1 MAVQKVS
8 GTITF
13 QDVEIEV
20 KPFSEVH
27 LFMLAEFIQNLKE
40 ACTTPEK
47 WYATAALLDKL
58 CPKLLKEG
66 YVELDPLNKSGDLFL
81 NGKQLQE
88 LYSGLY
94 SLWETQTTETM
105 ELDTTTSD
113 VPSDT
118 IEALENRLAQM
129 KLNAVELAKED
140 K

>member
-13 QDVEIEV
+13 QDAEIEV

-47 WYATAALLDKL
+47 WYATSALLNKL
-58 CPKLLKEG
+58 CPALTKEG
-66 YVELDPLNKSGDLFL
+66 YVELNQLDKSGDLFL
-81 NGKQLQE
+81 NAKQLQE

-94 SLWETQTTETM
+94 SLWETQTTDIT
-105 ELDTTTSD
+105 ELDTSSD
-113 VPSDT
+113 VPAET
-118 IEALENRLAQM
+118 IEALESRLAQM
-129 KLNAVELAKED
+129 KLTAAEVKEGN
-140 K
+140 